1 MREEIMISK
10 NSLGFILCKTQRK
23 LQNAYNH
30 KLKQFDI
37 TVEQWGILNCL
48 SETGGIVP
56 TELSEI
62 ILKDKPNTIRI
73 LNKLKKKELV
83 IYQDNPS
90 DKRSYLILITEKG
103 RYLLALILPLVI
115 SVRRQAVKGISEE
128 KKEELVG
135 LLDQIYYNL

>member
-1 MREEIMISK
+1 MREEIMSRK
-10 NSLGFILCKTQRK
+10 NSLGFILCKTLRK

-83 IYQDNPS
+83 IYQDNPT

-103 RYLLALILPLVI
+103 KHLLELILPLI
-115 SVRRQAVKGISEE
+115 NSVRKQSLKGISEE
-128 KKEELVG
+128 KKEELEG
-135 LLDQIYYNL
+135 LLGKIYHNL